1 MADKAEEPKEEKP
14 ITEEN
19 TKEEQKAEAP
29 KETVGPVKKE
39 SPHHKKHQKPKEE
52 KKENVKNTS
61 KDKKMPKTG
70 MILGTVLII
79 IVVAAAIA
87 LIFMPAP
94 VTVPEGTASDG
105 IKEGDAV
112 TIKYKGTL
120 QDGTVFDEGEIPF
133 VVGTGQVIEGFEEGV
148 KGMTEGSSKTITIPP
163 EKAYGEIDPTMV
175 IPIPLTQEFDKIVN
189 ISKEEFTYTFN
200 EEAETGKEY
209 KLPDMKW
216 SVKVLNIEENTVF
229 IEQLVTQGTV
239 LEYPYGS
246 GVADVM
252 GDKISISLT
261 PTIGAQVQTLYGYA
275 TITEANDTYMWLD
288 FNHELAGKTLTF
300 EITVTNVT
308 KFEPAEEDENIL
320 GAGDAITGSICGD
333 ADIVKTTKPKME
345 VFVMALCPFGLQMQ
359 KGVIPVAELFGDKA
373 DIEIKFVN
381 YAMHGKEE
389 IDYNTYQYCIQKD
402 QPEKFWQ
409 YLRCF
414 VGNGNHDGCAVQIG
428 LDTAALS
435 ACVAVADEEFEIT
448 KYYEDKSSWASGY
461 YPLYKINEA
470 ECNEYGVQ
478 GSPTIVINGKV
489 VQVYPRDP
497 ETVKT
502 YLCCAFENP
511 PAECSQTLSS
521 ENPSSGLG
529 WSTTDSGT
537 AASCG

>member
-1 MADKAEEPKEEKP
+1 MAEKAEEPKKETLT
-14 ITEEN
+14 TEEN

-29 KETVGPVKKE
+29 KETEGSVKKE
-39 SPHHKKHQKPKEE
+39 SPHHKKHQKSKEE

-70 MILGTVLII
+70 MILGAVLIV

-94 VTVPEGTASDG
+94 VTVPEGTAADG

-175 IPIPLTQEFDKIVN
+175 IPIPLTQGFDKIVN

-216 SVKVLNIEENTVF
+216 SVKVLNIEEDTVF
-229 IEQLVTQGTV
+229 IEQLVAQGTV

-246 GVADVM
+246 GVAEIN
-252 GDKISISLT
+252 GDEISITLT
-261 PTIGAQVQTLYGYA
+261 PTIGAQVQTLYGFA

-288 FNHELAGKTLTF
+288 FNHKLAGKTLTF
-300 EITVTNVT
+300 EITVKDVT
-308 KFEPAEEDENIL
+308 KFEPAEGKDKNV
-320 GAGDAITGSICGD
+320 APTNDVCTDITKS
-333 ADIVKTTKPKME
+333 AKPEME

-448 KYYEDKSSWASGY
+448 KYYEDKSSWAGGRF
-461 YPLYKINEA
+461 PLYKVDDA
-470 ECNEYGVQ
+470 ENIAYGVQ

-489 VQVYPRDP
+489 AQVYPRDP